1 MNMAER
7 FIIRLVAYC
16 GYMTLAAAVVTFLFS
31 DVNWLFW
38 LGVLG
43 LLFLADRLIHL
54 GQAEH
59 SLASI
64 NSNNIARYLTST
76 SLSALERAADKA
88 SAANGNPFVYLA
100 KFLIENRDIREML
113 VRLDVEPKEFEQKL
127 MIF

>member
-1 MNMAER
+1 M
-7 FIIRLVAYC
+7 
-16 GYMTLAAAVVTFLFS
+16 
-31 DVNWLFW
+31 
-38 LGVLG
+38 G

-113 VRLDVEPKEFEQKL
+113 VRLDVEPKEFEQKIDDFL
-127 MIF
+127 KEAPKETEKNFSDIEILLKKSL